1 MENSVKEHYNQL
13 AKRIIAEMKI
23 EEMMMNGVPQTVEQ
37 LIEKASD
44 NAKKQY
50 MTRVWSMTK
59 DQIFH
64 ELMRVQGEASKLL
77 MQAQAE
83 IDRLRNLT
91 DPEDG
96 DAIH

>member
-1 MENSVKEHYNQL
+1 MAREIL
-13 AKRIIAEMKI
+13 AEMRI
-23 EEMMMNGVPQTVEQ
+23 EEMMMNGVPQSVDE

-44 NAKKQY
+44 DAKKQY
-50 MTRVWSMTK
+50 MARVWAMSK

-83 IDRLRNLT
+83 IERLRSLT
-91 DPEDG
+91 DIEDG
-96 DAIH
+96 DAVHWTKKQSGHGN

>member
-1 MENSVKEHYNQL
+1 MENPIKHYNQM
-13 AKRIIAEMKI
+13 AKNILAEMHI
-23 EEMMMNGVPQTVEQ
+23 EEIMMNGVAQSVED

-44 NAKKQY
+44 DAKKQY
-50 MTRVWSMTK
+50 MARVWGMSK

-77 MQAQAE
+77 MAAQAE
-83 IDRLRNLT
+83 IERLRGLT